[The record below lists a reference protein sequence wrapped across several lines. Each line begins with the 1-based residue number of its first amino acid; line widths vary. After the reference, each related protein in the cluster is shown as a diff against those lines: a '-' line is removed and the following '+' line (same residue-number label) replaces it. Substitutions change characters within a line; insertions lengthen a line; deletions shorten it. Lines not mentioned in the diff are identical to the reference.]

1 MSRGKDNI
9 KRDEVLRMINGGYT
23 NEEIAAALHCGKSM
37 VWRVKKENGI
47 RSQYGNPCGWA
58 KANGQKVTTAA
69 ERREE
74 QLVKQLKADQSEPTA
89 TALHQRQ
96 NAIYH
101 QLVRAIANGNTTRAA
116 ELQREYVNLGLKIEY
131 AETQANSAQRE
142 LGRSRATAEK
152 TVAAHETRGF
162 GLSR

>member
-1 MSRGKDNI
+1 MRI
-9 KRDEVLRMINGGYT
+9 T
-23 NEEIAAALHCGKSM
+23 
-37 VWRVKKENGI
+37 ENTE
-47 RSQYGNPCGWA
+47 S
-58 KANGQKVTTAA
+58 T
-69 ERREE
+69 
-74 QLVKQLKADQSEPTA
+74 DPTV
-89 TALHQRQ
+89 TALRQRQ

-116 ELQREYVNLGLKIEY
+116 ELQREYSNLQIRIEY

-142 LGRSRATAEK
+142 MGRSRATAEK